1 MKNGNKGIVIPI
13 EENIIENQ
21 SDIFSNENL
30 TLTIG
35 YRDIDN
41 DEINISIFWSR
52 NGFHVPELNNETHIS
67 SNLLSP
73 DKLGLLL

>member
-1 MKNGNKGIVIPI
+1 MG
-13 EENIIENQ
+13 ENIIGNQ

-41 DEINISIFWSR
+41 DQISISISWSR
-52 NGFHVPELNNETHIS
+52 NGFHVPELE
-67 SNLLSP
+67 NL
-73 DKLGLLL
+73 DRKHH